1 MCTNK
6 GKNTKYIIIALNK
19 TVPDQII
26 RRKKILNEWF
36 WLMRP
41 VSVTLLHAVISRK
54 NQMKLVTRVVIRT
67 KCNMSLKGYPHDFH
81 LDPNQAKLC
90 AIYVRVLSQ
99 IDEGMRTVFW

>member
-1 MCTNK
+1 
-6 GKNTKYIIIALNK
+6 
-19 TVPDQII
+19 
-26 RRKKILNEWF
+26 
-36 WLMRP
+36 
-41 VSVTLLHAVISRK
+41 
-54 NQMKLVTRVVIRT
+54 MKLVTRVVIRT